1 MASGAA
7 TILVTSN
14 ALASGLCQYVTDK
27 KLDKMVKKLLVIIAG
42 IINSKVAIKQ
52 PKQGLVTKT

>member
-1 MASGAA
+1 
-7 TILVTSN
+7 
-14 ALASGLCQYVTDK
+14 VTDK

-52 PKQGLVTKT
+52 PNWV